1 MTIKE
6 IVIVYLVVINMATF
20 LTYGIDKWMAKKS
33 LWRIR
38 EASLLGL
45 AVLGGSIGAWLGMK
59 VWHHKTMHKKFKYG
73 IPLILVVQIVIVL
86 LTSCKTKQAV
96 ELSAPIHSHQVE
108 QEHSCVPSVASDQRS
123 SAPNV
128 FLVMYDEK
136 VGKAPLQKA
145 VKAYKCEVIYDY
157 NIINGMALKKPDDKT
172 LEETMQYFK
181 GVKGVLTVEYDHV
194 IRLTDPIKPRL
205 ETK

>member
-6 IVIVYLVVINMATF
+6 IVIVYLVVINVATF
-20 LTYGIDKWMAKKS
+20 LTYGIDKWKAKKS
-33 LWRIR
+33 RWRIR

-194 IRLTDPIKPRL
+194 ISLTDPIKPRL